1 MQRVGVMDLES
12 DGLYQE
18 CTKIHCMV
26 VKTLFDNR
34 INKYVG
40 KDEIQKGIKFLLTL
54 DKIVMHNGID
64 YDMRVIEKLY
74 GVKLDVNK
82 IIEPDGS
89 SKGKPSTELGVIKK
103 TDRIDSLTVRE
114 FPPLIK
120 NLLNHVK
127 QLGLG
132 FCCRSRARICRSD
145 MFQLQQTNFPVRFQL
160 CQN

>member
-1 MQRVGVMDLES
+1 MT
-12 DGLYQE
+12 GLVTNEPCPLRLSRAY
-18 CTKIHCMV
+18 I
-26 VKTLFDNR
+26 
-34 INKYVG
+34 
-40 KDEIQKGIKFLLTL
+40 
-54 DKIVMHNGID
+54 
-64 YDMRVIEKLY
+64 LY
-74 GVKLDVNK
+74 LYLQLDVNK